1 MLDFIKSIPSKGYEA
16 GSSLLSTLEGKIAA
30 GFFAV
35 KTAYNLYNNDS
46 QAVVASTLTTV
57 GVNAAEA
64 TGVYFAS
71 KLAKNAYN
79 NRQANQGN
87 APAPAPA
94 VDNGAQEESRY
105 PKRKRKQTKFYG

>member
-94 VDNGAQEESRY
+94 NNGGDEPRRN
-105 PKRKRKQTKFYG
+105 PKRKATKKYGS